1 MAEAANGI
9 PSGQG
14 APALPAPFV
23 VGVAR
28 SGTTLLRLM
37 LDAHPELAIPPETH
51 FVPRLAERCGTGDRE
66 SAACVLEALA
76 TDPRWPDFGLDR
88 EALGR
93 RLEALESFTLGGGLR
108 AFYQLYA
115 GRFGKARWG
124 DKTPR
129 YLIRMSLIQQLLPE
143 ARFVHLI
150 RDGRDIWLSLR
161 ALSFGPDSVE
171 TAAADWASR
180 IARARTQA
188 RTLPFY
194 MEVRYEDL
202 VLEPEATLRRICE
215 FLDLTWDP
223 VMLDYHDRA
232 AARLAELQDVSDPAT
247 GRVAKGVNRQ
257 RIHALTGVPPQ
268 AERVGRWRAEL
279 EGGERQRYE
288 GIAGALL
295 RELGYEVG

>member
-1 MAEAANGI
+1 MTEAET
-9 PSGQG
+9 G
-14 APALPAPFV
+14 AQSADGGPALPAPFV

-51 FVPRLAERCGTGDRE
+51 FIPTLAQTCGSPGRE
-66 SAACVLEALA
+66 SSACVVEALT
-76 TDPRWPDFGLDR
+76 TDPRWPDFGIDR
-88 EALGR
+88 EALGHR
-93 RLEALESFTLGGGLR
+93 VEALEPFSLGGALR
-108 AFYQLYA
+108 TFYRLYA
-115 GRFGKARWG
+115 ARFGKARWG

-129 YLIRMSLIQQLLPE
+129 YLVRMSLIRELLPE

-161 ALSFGPDSVE
+161 GLAFGPDSVE

-188 RTLPFY
+188 KRLPFY
-194 MEVRYEDL
+194 LEVRYEDL
-202 VLEPEATLRRICE
+202 VLEPEATLRRICKFIE
-215 FLDLTWDP
+215 LSWDP

-232 AARLAELQDVSDPAT
+232 AGRLAELQDVHDPTT
-247 GRVAKGVNRQ
+247 GRVTKGANRQ
-257 RIHALTGVPPQ
+257 RIHALTGAPPQ
-268 AERVGRWRAEL
+268 ADRVGRWRTEL

-288 GIAGALL
+288 AIAGPLL
-295 RELGYEVG
+295 QELGYELG